1 MKNNSSRYKTISSIK
16 VVEANN
22 SPLRKTLVALIFI
35 GVVAA
40 FSYFTYQLGGTIS
53 GNAPAKEQLSELKQR
68 VEQLDS
74 EREKLSSTANSADS
88 EINIER
94 STQKQLASEV
104 QALTAEN
111 NKLKEDLAFFEN
123 LIPAAGGPE
132 GVRIGAFKAD
142 ASSKTQ
148 IQYRLLVMQGGKNI
162 QDFVGELQF
171 LLTVVEGGKTVTLT
185 LPEAKND
192 EAAKLKLSFKYY
204 QRLDGTLA
212 IPEGAVLKTLQ
223 ARILDK
229 GQLRTFQSIN
239 F

>member
-1 MKNNSSRYKTISSIK
+1 MKNNSSRYKSISSIK
-16 VVEANN
+16 VIEDNN
-22 SPLRKTLVALIFI
+22 SLFRKVLIVVVFI
-35 GVVAA
+35 GILAS
-40 FSYFTYQLGGTIS
+40 FSYFTYILGGTVS
-53 GNAPAKEQLSELKQR
+53 GAAPAKEQLSLLKQQ
-68 VEQLDS
+68 VEKLDS

-88 EINIER
+88 VLNIER
-94 STQKQLASEV
+94 STQKQLSSQV

-123 LIPAAGGPE
+123 LIPAASGPE

-142 ASSKTQ
+142 ASNKTQ
-148 IQYRLLVMQGGKNI
+148 VQYRILVMQGGKNI

-171 LLTVVEGGKTVTLT
+171 LVTIIENGKTVTLT
-185 LPEAKND
+185 LPEIKND
-192 EAAKLKLSFKYY
+192 ESARLKLSFKYY
-204 QRLDGTLA
+204 QRLEGSLN
-212 IPEGAVLKTLQ
+212 IPEGAVVKTVQ

>member
-16 VVEANN
+16 VIEDNN
-22 SPLRKTLVALIFI
+22 SAFRKVFVVLIFLAI
-35 GVVAA
+35 MAS
-40 FSYFTYQLGGTIS
+40 FSYFTYELGGTIS
-53 GNAPAKEQLSELKQR
+53 GAAPAKEQLSLLKQQ
-68 VEQLDS
+68 VEKLDS

-88 EINIER
+88 VLNIER
-94 STQKQLASEV
+94 STQKQLVGQV
-104 QALTAEN
+104 QTLTAEN

-123 LIPAAGGPE
+123 LIPAASGPE

-142 ASSKTQ
+142 ASNKTQ
-148 IQYRLLVMQGGKNI
+148 VQYRLLVMQGGKNV

-171 LLTVVEGGKTVTLT
+171 FLTVIENGKTVTLT
-185 LPEAKND
+185 LPETKND
-192 EAAKLKLSFKYY
+192 DAARLKLSFKYY
-204 QRLDGTLA
+204 QRLEGTLN
-212 IPEGAVLKTLQ
+212 IPEGAVIKTLQ